1 MLDTNDILLLWEQ
14 SSSHAAVLSEFLA
27 STGSDDTYSH
37 SPSLAQ
43 SLGQCPSDRSPACL
57 PSLQAPQTVTTSS
70 SSPRNIDSFCRQLPS
85 QDRSVL
91 PACILR
97 EPEGILSRGAP
108 MWKFVWVVVMRCFSQ
123 RPWHSSAKF
132 SLDFSHVLFHGDQ
145 AKDWTYT
152 YVEGL
157 GRIKAQ
163 HCISRWCWMYK
174 PGSTE
179 WDSQ

>member
-1 MLDTNDILLLWEQ
+1 MLALSASSANSDHLFFVPPKYRFLLSTASITGPVCSPRLHTEGAGGYSEPR
-14 SSSHAAVLSEFLA
+14 SSNVEIFLGGGDALFLA
-27 STGSDDTYSH
+27 EVM
-37 SPSLAQ
+37 AFV
-43 SLGQCPSDRSPACL
+43 CK
-57 PSLQAPQTVTTSS
+57 
-70 SSPRNIDSFCRQLPS
+70 
-85 QDRSVL
+85 
-91 PACILR
+91 IL
-97 EPEGILSRGAP
+97 
-108 MWKFVWVVVMRCFSQ
+108 
-123 RPWHSSAKF
+123 
-132 SLDFSHVLFHGDQ
+132 LDFSHVLFHGDQ